1 MTPRLFLPL
10 LLATLAL
17 RLEAAVTREHPEPLP
32 DFRAQFAALDP
43 RAELLGF
50 HLNGFPGASGSLS
63 DTATHY
69 QGIVRRPGR
78 GVPIFFVARA
88 GMGDGDQGS
97 ILVVRMGSRSSDG
110 ERLRSNRLR
119 KGSKSWDTE
128 PPELDRVVHQWKPG
142 WKHVGGLAL
151 VGDVLAVP
159 LEDPVGHQGGLEGAV
174 WFYDV
179 ATPTAPRRLR
189 HLNVE
194 YESHKAGVAG
204 LTRLPDRHFLLAVT
218 WGEGK
223 QVKFYRST
231 HDSLLDTACR
241 WERIST
247 WASGDLVSERADDE
261 WPTGKTSFQGLAL
274 HTSQGEVYLVGTR
287 NTGALTPFEPG
298 HDEAT
303 PFRITGWQA
312 GSTKVTVRQIAPPRR
327 FDCNAP
333 YGDVGITRDV
343 YNANFLAGACTHVTP
358 SGELLLY
365 AIEHYDWGA
374 GGSARLVEFRH
385 ADIARPDGPRY
396 GPQAE
401 LPLPAF
407 LPLGTHT
414 VALTNVALHG
424 LRPWIQLYDHAGFR
438 GQRLTID
445 RADEDREDYQDLRKI
460 DGSGDGFNDR
470 TSAIRWWAPLG
481 WRVKLYDSDN
491 FGTDDATLTLACTG
505 AIGAIANLSDEP
517 WKFDNGPQFGP
528 GETRLSSIRFLPPEE
543 GETPDPLKQMIVT
556 WSVVPAP
563 DGAGTIT
570 PLANGQARL
579 TLTKPGRVLV
589 VARLTGLTGGANTV
603 ATPVRAV
610 NAPPQITQFTAEQTA
625 PGLVV
630 ARVSVKDP
638 GNPGDVAVWI
648 EWGDG
653 TVTTGSVP
661 AGGTFG
667 AQHRYTD
674 ANALGP
680 VFEDFTL
687 RAKVADPEG
696 LADDATFDG
705 ADLAGGETRT
715 VRVTWRDPGPT
726 GDGDGD
732 GLPDAWEQ
740 ERFGGIAAGGGD
752 YDGDLAS
759 DFTEFMHGTNPAD
772 RREVPGLAVQRGR
785 HELEIRFFGHRLTDA
800 VPGKTK
806 RVYFLES
813 SDGLGTNGW
822 RRLSEHTGLNE
833 PVVVRQRTDR
843 APAAF
848 YRLDVEL
855 R

>member
-1 MTPRLFLPL
+1 MKNRLPFLL
-10 LLATLAL
+10 LLAALATP
-17 RLEAAVTREHPEPLP
+17 LEAAVTRENPEALP
-32 DFRAQFAALDP
+32 DFRSQFMALDN

-50 HLNGFPGASGSLS
+50 HLNGFPGASGSLA

-88 GMGDGDQGS
+88 GMGDGDQGG

-119 KGSKSWDTE
+119 KDQKSWDTE
-128 PPELDRVVHQWKPG
+128 PPDLDRVVHQWKPG

-159 LEDPVGHQGGLEGAV
+159 LEDPVGSQGGLEGAV

-179 ATPTAPRRLR
+179 AEPTAPRRLR

-194 YESHKAGVAG
+194 YETHKAGVAG

-247 WASGDLVSERADDE
+247 WESGDLVSEKADDK

-274 HTSQGEVYLVGTR
+274 HTSQAEVYLVGTR
-287 NTGALTPFEPG
+287 NTSELTPFEPG

-303 PFRITGWQA
+303 PFRITGWEA
-312 GSTKVTVRQIAPPRR
+312 GSTKVTVRQIASPRR

-358 SGELLLY
+358 AGELLLY

-374 GGSARLVEFRH
+374 GGSVRLVEFRH

-401 LPLPAF
+401 LPVPAF

-424 LRPWIQLYDHAGFR
+424 LRPWIQLYDDDDFR

-445 RADEDREDYQDLRKI
+445 RADENREDYQDLGKI

-470 TSAIRWWAPLG
+470 TSALRWWAPIG
-481 WRVKLYDSDN
+481 WQVKLYDSDN
-491 FGTDDATLTLACTG
+491 FGTDDATLTLPGTG
-505 AIGAIANLSDEP
+505 AVGAIANLSDEP
-517 WKFDNGPQFGP
+517 WKFDNGPQFGS
-528 GETRLSSIRFLPPEE
+528 GETRLTSIRFLPPDE

-556 WSVVPAP
+556 WSVIPAP

-570 PLANGQARL
+570 PLASGQARL
-579 TLTKPGRVLV
+579 TLTKAGRVLV
-589 VARLTGLTGGANTV
+589 VARLVGLTGGQHSV
-603 ATPVRAV
+603 AAAVRAV
-610 NAPPQITQFTAEQTA
+610 NAPPEITQFTAEQTA
-625 PGLVV
+625 PGLV
-630 ARVSVKDP
+630 AAQVSVRDP
-638 GNPGDVAVWI
+638 GNPGDVAVRI

-653 TVTTGSVP
+653 EVTTGSVT

-667 AQHRYTD
+667 AQHRFAD
-674 ANALGP
+674 ANALTP
-680 VFEDFTL
+680 VFEDFKL
-687 RAKVADPEG
+687 RAKVVDPEG
-696 LADDATFDG
+696 LADDATFAGAELDG
-705 ADLAGGETRT
+705 GAART

-732 GLPDAWEQ
+732 GLPDIWEQ
-740 ERFGGIAAGGGD
+740 ERFGGTAAGGGD
-752 YDGDLAS
+752 YDGDLAT
-759 DFTEFMHGTNPAD
+759 DFAEFMHGTNPVD
-772 RREVPGLAVQRGR
+772 RRDAPGLTVERR
-785 HELEIRFFGHRLTDA
+785 HRELEIRFPGRRLTDA

-806 RVYFLES
+806 RVYFLERS
-813 SDGLGTNGW
+813 TGLGTNGW
-822 RRLSEHTGLNE
+822 TRIGEHTGQDE
-833 PVVVRQRTDR
+833 PVIVRQRLDG
-843 APAAF
+843 AAAGF
-848 YRLDVEL
+848 YRLDAEL